1 MVPYAGWS
9 MPVAYDLSITDS
21 ALHTRSSVSLFDVS
35 HMLQVSRYDT
45 VVFSISNF
53 GLAQSMVSQP
63 VQNPKLFLHRKK
75 LLCYVPGYKN

>member
-35 HMLQVSRYDT
+35 HMLQVSLYV
-45 VVFSISNF
+45 VVFSIPLSNF
-53 GLAQSMVSQP
+53 GLASLEH
-63 VQNPKLFLHRKK
+63 K
-75 LLCYVPGYKN
+75 